1 MKKIMFA
8 ALCLTPFFV
17 SAQPLNFNAM
27 AKKCAKDIDPMT
39 FQAIARTESSFN
51 PYAIGV
57 VNGVLRRQP
66 CILNSVF
73 DTEFFYECFYFFT
86 YL

>member
-1 MKKIMFA
+1 MKKIMLA

-27 AKKCAKDIDPMT
+27 VKKCAKDIDVNTM
-39 FQAIARTESSFN
+39 QAIARTESGFN

-57 VNGVLRRQP
+57 VSGSLQVA
-66 CILNSVF
+66 F
-73 DTEFFYECFYFFT
+73 
-86 YL
+86 